1 MKAANHKKSP
11 VVRLL
16 RLLMNQIAESFETPQ
31 SRQFRR
37 LKRYVAN

>member
-1 MKAANHKKSP
+1 MKAANYKKSP
-11 VVRLL
+11 VVRIL

-31 SRQFRR
+31 VRQFRR